1 MARCETDPE
10 VGARPGEGVVVV
22 APLVEALLLRAVR
35 RRPAGTRAPAHRPT
49 RLVGR
54 PHPVESVALRRRP
67 DLRRWCERPGSGDL
81 EVLPAGSL
89 VLPALL
95 GLRAPTYVVVTHE
108 PVEVWLR
115 VGPFETLDDRVVQQV
130 ELRLTV
136 ALGDSASGLRDL
148 ADEPGSARARP
159 GSRGSA
165 TRSWTGWPARSRRGP
180 PRPSAAARW
189 HELVDSSLGVLLDG
203 ALPPTFLGGLL
214 ERSALE
220 VVDVDWPTEGRGWV
234 VPAPPAAVSR

>member
-1 MARCETDPE
+1 M
-10 VGARPGEGVVVV
+10 V

-35 RRPAGTRAPAHRPT
+35 RRPAGTRAPEHRPT
-49 RLVGR
+49 RLVSR
-54 PHPVESVALRRRP
+54 PHPVESVAYVADRTTALVRRP
-67 DLRRWCERPGSGDL
+67 EGEL

-95 GLRAPTYVVVTHE
+95 GLGAPTYVVVTHE

-115 VGPFETLDDRVVQQV
+115 VGPFDTHDDRVVQQV

-136 ALGDSASGLRDL
+136 ALGDSASGLREL
-148 ADEPGSARARP
+148 ADESGSAGSDGLEGLGDAILDRLAREV
-159 GSRGSA
+159 SA
-165 TRSWTGWPARSRRGP
+165 RTTEAVRR
-180 PRPSAAARW
+180 RTL

-203 ALPPTFLGGLL
+203 ALPETFLGGLV
-214 ERSALE
+214 ERSGLE

-234 VPAPPAAVSR
+234 VPAPPATVSR